1 MTQLAQPLQWLQ
13 DPRGGLA
20 VGDEEQRGFVL
31 CQALGG
37 NSEVSAHRGLGPRAP
52 RVAHTS

>member
-20 VGDEEQRGFVL
+20 MGDEEQRGFVL

-37 NSEVSAHRGLGPRAP
+37 NSEVSAHGGLSPRAP